1 MPRPIRYSVLL
12 LAALLVAAGCSDA
25 TDPDQ
30 GNVRVVLSASNSL
43 QAAPALGDDDDDDD
57 GDRYVSRLESAK
69 VTFSSLLARNLSGQL
84 VNLGGDLP
92 RTVDVIGLMG
102 GDDVTLPSG
111 SLPPGEYDQLV
122 VVMTGLELVFLDG
135 SKIAL
140 TPPGG
145 GWTSIVPVAP
155 FTVVEGQDL
164 VLELDLNLGRAFRQ
178 AGSAFRFFPEFEGR
192 RR

>member
-1 MPRPIRYSVLL
+1 MPRPIRIPLVLV
-12 LAALLVAAGCSDA
+12 AALLVAAGCSDV
-25 TDPDQ
+25 TNPDQ
-30 GNVRVVLSASNSL
+30 GNVRVVLSASNTL
-43 QAAPALGDDDDDDD
+43 QAAPALGDDDDQDD
-57 GDRYVSRLESAK
+57 GERYVSRLESAN

-84 VNLGGDLP
+84 VDLGGDLP
-92 RTVDVIGLMG
+92 RTVDVVGLMG

-122 VVMTGLELVFLDG
+122 VVMTELELVFLDG

-140 TPPGG
+140 SPPGG

-164 VLELDLNLGRAFRQ
+164 VLELDLNLGRTFRQ
-178 AGSAFRFFPEFEGR
+178 AGSAFRFFPEFEGHR
-192 RR
+192 R